1 VERTCDDDRVP
12 TRSWTAPAAGLIG
25 LITAVTG
32 MFLPWLRSGSV
43 MRDSF
48 EVVGV
53 IQTLG
58 FLRGDALEALIY
70 VWFALIP
77 VITLSIA
84 AYALGAR
91 RVGATFALLPTIII
105 GTIAGGAR
113 VEADSGAGSVGITAT
128 GPTVC
133 LIGAALAL
141 VAALGT
147 LIGERGRTRENAG
160 GEP

>member
-1 VERTCDDDRVP
+1 MGPVSDRA
-12 TRSWTAPAAGLIG
+12 R
-25 LITAVTG
+25 ITAAVGLLGLVTAVVG
-32 MFLPWLRSGSV
+32 MFLPWLRSGAV
-43 MRDSF
+43 LRDSF

-53 IQTLG
+53 IETLG
-58 FLRGDALEALIY
+58 FLRGDALEWLLYAWYAL
-70 VWFALIP
+70 VP

-91 RVGATFALLPTIII
+91 RVGATFALLATIIL

-113 VEADSGAGSVGITAT
+113 VEAGDGGDGAVVITAT
-128 GPTVC
+128 GPTVS

-141 VAALGT
+141 AAALVT

-160 GEP
+160 GER

>member
-1 VERTCDDDRVP
+1 MSDRA
-12 TRSWTAPAAGLIG
+12 R
-25 LITAVTG
+25 ITATLGLLGLVTAVVG
-32 MFLPWLRSGSV
+32 MLLPWLRSGAV
-43 MRDSF
+43 LRDSF
-48 EVVGV
+48 ELAGV

-58 FLRGDALEALIY
+58 FLRGDVLELLLY
-70 VWFALIP
+70 GWFALIP

-91 RVGATFALLPTIII
+91 RVAATFVLLVTIIL

-113 VEADSGAGSVGITAT
+113 VEAGSGEGSVGITAT
-128 GPTVC
+128 GPTVS

-141 VAALGT
+141 AAALGT

-160 GEP
+160 GER

>member
-1 VERTCDDDRVP
+1 MP
-12 TRSWTAPAAGLIG
+12 TRPWITPAVGLIG
-25 LITAVTG
+25 LLTAVTG
-32 MFLPWLRSGSV
+32 MFLPWLRSGAV
-43 MRDSF
+43 LRDSF

-58 FLRGDALEALIY
+58 FPRGDALEALLY

-91 RVGATFALLPTIII
+91 RVAATFALLATIIL

-113 VEADSGAGSVGITAT
+113 VEAGSGTASVGITAT

-133 LIGAALAL
+133 LIGAAVAL

-160 GEP
+160 GER

>member
-1 VERTCDDDRVP
+1 VP
-12 TRSWTAPAAGLIG
+12 ARSWLLPTAGLLG
-25 LITAVTG
+25 LLTAAAG
-32 MFLPWLRSGSV
+32 MFLPWLRSGAV
-43 MRDSF
+43 LRDSF

-53 IQTLG
+53 IRTLG
-58 FLRGDALEALIY
+58 FVRGDALEALLY
-70 VWFALIP
+70 VWFAQIP

-91 RVGATFALLPTIII
+91 RVGATFALLAAIIL

-113 VEADSGAGSVGITAT
+113 VEAGSGAGSVGITAT

-133 LIGAALAL
+133 LIGAILAL

-147 LIGERGRTRENAG
+147 LLSERGRTRENAG
-160 GEP
+160 GER